1 MEKFGGYKKEV
12 KERIE
17 RRARLAFKKNVK
29 GEELFEISGRLRE
42 ETGMKPYLYG
52 PMDYSKTLRLR
63 FHVGDLDLP
72 ERRYTRNR
80 EEEEVART
88 CALVANKKK
97 SRTHS
102 LGECKI

>member
-52 PMDYSKTLRLR
+52 PMDL
-63 FHVGDLDLP
+63 
-72 ERRYTRNR
+72 
-80 EEEEVART
+80 
-88 CALVANKKK
+88 
-97 SRTHS
+97 S
-102 LGECKI
+102 LIHI